1 MDEGFLRLSR
11 RFFSNEMWNEARTFS
26 SCEAWLDLIQSARFE
41 ATPRK
46 ESIGGREI
54 SYSRGQYP
62 ASIRFLSQ
70 RWKWSEKKVRSFLVH
85 LRKKGMITVECNQG
99 MNLITLCKYEEY
111 NPMGTTK
118 GTSKDTG
125 IEKEINE
132 LRHEWAQLRAQLG
145 AQPMNSN
152 LPQSELLQKSGHTEG
167 TNTKKEE
174 REYIDISLHQKKE
187 NTPDGVSKKAK
198 LSSPSPSEKIDYSG
212 LMEYYNTTFKDR
224 LQQIRSMTDVRKKAV
239 KARIAQYGKES
250 VRSVFNLILQSPFLL
265 GANDRNWKCD
275 FDWIFK
281 QANFTKILEGNY
293 NGTRLSKNQQDSE
306 QRKRDSVLAVA
317 TTVREAAAK
326 RERNLKQRALL
337 NKYPDPAQFI
347 LDYNPDLQFKLVRCN
362 ATHSELA
369 LNDSI
374 PSLGLL
380 SSTYGDETPI
390 EWLKIQF
397 GSLNDF
403 AEVSTKIAK
412 EQLSELSEIFLSEYY
427 YINAA
432 EICFFIARFKS
443 GKYGRF
449 YGSIDPL
456 KITSAMLD
464 YVSERRKDIE
474 RKERE
479 RYRNQ
484 REKR

>member
-46 ESIGGREI
+46 ESFGGREI

-326 RERNLKQRALL
+326 K
-337 NKYPDPAQFI
+337 
-347 LDYNPDLQFKLVRCN
+347 
-362 ATHSELA
+362 
-369 LNDSI
+369 
-374 PSLGLL
+374 
-380 SSTYGDETPI
+380 
-390 EWLKIQF
+390 
-397 GSLNDF
+397 
-403 AEVSTKIAK
+403 
-412 EQLSELSEIFLSEYY
+412 
-427 YINAA
+427 
-432 EICFFIARFKS
+432 
-443 GKYGRF
+443 
-449 YGSIDPL
+449 
-456 KITSAMLD
+456 
-464 YVSERRKDIE
+464 
-474 RKERE
+474 RKELE
-479 RYRNQ
+479 A
-484 REKR
+484 EGVIE

>member
-54 SYSRGQYP
+54 SYSRGQCP

-326 RERNLKQRALL
+326 K
-337 NKYPDPAQFI
+337 
-347 LDYNPDLQFKLVRCN
+347 
-362 ATHSELA
+362 
-369 LNDSI
+369 
-374 PSLGLL
+374 
-380 SSTYGDETPI
+380 
-390 EWLKIQF
+390 
-397 GSLNDF
+397 
-403 AEVSTKIAK
+403 
-412 EQLSELSEIFLSEYY
+412 
-427 YINAA
+427 
-432 EICFFIARFKS
+432 
-443 GKYGRF
+443 
-449 YGSIDPL
+449 
-456 KITSAMLD
+456 
-464 YVSERRKDIE
+464 
-474 RKERE
+474 RKELE
-479 RYRNQ
+479 A
-484 REKR
+484 EGVIE

>member
-54 SYSRGQYP
+54 SYSRGQYR

-326 RERNLKQRALL
+326 K
-337 NKYPDPAQFI
+337 
-347 LDYNPDLQFKLVRCN
+347 
-362 ATHSELA
+362 
-369 LNDSI
+369 
-374 PSLGLL
+374 
-380 SSTYGDETPI
+380 
-390 EWLKIQF
+390 
-397 GSLNDF
+397 
-403 AEVSTKIAK
+403 
-412 EQLSELSEIFLSEYY
+412 
-427 YINAA
+427 
-432 EICFFIARFKS
+432 
-443 GKYGRF
+443 
-449 YGSIDPL
+449 
-456 KITSAMLD
+456 
-464 YVSERRKDIE
+464 
-474 RKERE
+474 RKELE
-479 RYRNQ
+479 A
-484 REKR
+484 EGVIE

>member
-118 GTSKDTG
+118 GTTKGTG

-145 AQPMNSN
+145 AQSMNNN

-174 REYIDISLHQKKE
+174 RKKE
-187 NTPDGVSKKAK
+187 NTPNGVSKKAW
-198 LSSPSPSEKIDYSG
+198 LSLPSPSEKIDYSG
-212 LMEYYNTTFKDR
+212 LMEYYNTTFKGR
-224 LQQIRSMTDVRKKAV
+224 LPQIKSMTDARKKAV

-250 VRSVFNLILQSPFLL
+250 VRSVFSLILQSPFLL

-281 QANFTKILEGNY
+281 QTNFTKILEGNY

-306 QRKRDSVLAVA
+306 QRKRDSVLAIA

-326 RERNLKQRALL
+326 K
-337 NKYPDPAQFI
+337 
-347 LDYNPDLQFKLVRCN
+347 
-362 ATHSELA
+362 
-369 LNDSI
+369 
-374 PSLGLL
+374 
-380 SSTYGDETPI
+380 
-390 EWLKIQF
+390 
-397 GSLNDF
+397 
-403 AEVSTKIAK
+403 
-412 EQLSELSEIFLSEYY
+412 
-427 YINAA
+427 
-432 EICFFIARFKS
+432 
-443 GKYGRF
+443 
-449 YGSIDPL
+449 
-456 KITSAMLD
+456 
-464 YVSERRKDIE
+464 
-474 RKERE
+474 RKELE
-479 RYRNQ
+479 T
-484 REKR
+484 EGVIE

>member
-54 SYSRGQYP
+54 SYSRGQYL

-326 RERNLKQRALL
+326 K
-337 NKYPDPAQFI
+337 
-347 LDYNPDLQFKLVRCN
+347 
-362 ATHSELA
+362 
-369 LNDSI
+369 
-374 PSLGLL
+374 
-380 SSTYGDETPI
+380 
-390 EWLKIQF
+390 
-397 GSLNDF
+397 
-403 AEVSTKIAK
+403 
-412 EQLSELSEIFLSEYY
+412 
-427 YINAA
+427 
-432 EICFFIARFKS
+432 
-443 GKYGRF
+443 
-449 YGSIDPL
+449 
-456 KITSAMLD
+456 
-464 YVSERRKDIE
+464 
-474 RKERE
+474 RKELE
-479 RYRNQ
+479 A
-484 REKR
+484 EGVIE

>member
-46 ESIGGREI
+46 ECIGGREI

-145 AQPMNSN
+145 AQSMNNN

-187 NTPDGVSKKAK
+187 NTPDGVSKKDK

-306 QRKRDSVLAVA
+306 LRKRDSVLAVA

-326 RERNLKQRALL
+326 K
-337 NKYPDPAQFI
+337 
-347 LDYNPDLQFKLVRCN
+347 
-362 ATHSELA
+362 
-369 LNDSI
+369 
-374 PSLGLL
+374 
-380 SSTYGDETPI
+380 
-390 EWLKIQF
+390 
-397 GSLNDF
+397 
-403 AEVSTKIAK
+403 
-412 EQLSELSEIFLSEYY
+412 
-427 YINAA
+427 
-432 EICFFIARFKS
+432 
-443 GKYGRF
+443 
-449 YGSIDPL
+449 
-456 KITSAMLD
+456 
-464 YVSERRKDIE
+464 
-474 RKERE
+474 RKELE
-479 RYRNQ
+479 A
-484 REKR
+484 EGVIE

>member
-1 MDEGFLRLSR
+1 MEDGFLRLSR

-111 NPMGTTK
+111 NPMGTNK
-118 GTSKDTG
+118 GTD
-125 IEKEINE
+125 IEKKIKE
-132 LRHEWAQLRAQLG
+132 LQTEWAQLRAQLG
-145 AQPMNSN
+145 AQSVNNN

-174 REYIDISLHQKKE
+174 EREYIDISSQQKKE
-187 NTPDGVSKKAK
+187 NTPDGVSKKEN
-198 LSSPSPSEKIDYSG
+198 LSLPSPLAEKVDYNG
-212 LMEYYNTTFKDR
+212 LMGYYNATFKDK
-224 LQQIRSMTDVRKKAV
+224 LPQIKSMTDVRKKAV

-250 VRSVFNLILQSPFLL
+250 IRTAFNLILQSPFLL

-293 NGTRLSKNQQDSE
+293 NGKRTDTVTTRRE
-306 QRKRDSVLAVA
+306 SVSRLKDLAG
-317 TTVREAAAK
+317 EIL
-326 RERNLKQRALL
+326 RN
-337 NKYPDPAQFI
+337 
-347 LDYNPDLQFKLVRCN
+347 
-362 ATHSELA
+362 
-369 LNDSI
+369 
-374 PSLGLL
+374 
-380 SSTYGDETPI
+380 STPE
-390 EWLKIQF
+390 
-397 GSLNDF
+397 
-403 AEVSTKIAK
+403 
-412 EQLSELSEIFLSEYY
+412 
-427 YINAA
+427 
-432 EICFFIARFKS
+432 KS
-443 GKYGRF
+443 
-449 YGSIDPL
+449 
-456 KITSAMLD
+456 
-464 YVSERRKDIE
+464 
-474 RKERE
+474 
-479 RYRNQ
+479 
-484 REKR
+484 

>member
-1 MDEGFLRLSR
+1 MRLSR
-11 RFFSNEMWNEARTFS
+11 RFFSNEMWKVAREFS
-26 SCEAWLDLIQSARFE
+26 ECEAWLDLIQSARFDATGE
-41 ATPRK
+41 AYS
-46 ESIGGREI
+46 ELIGGREI

-326 RERNLKQRALL
+326 K
-337 NKYPDPAQFI
+337 
-347 LDYNPDLQFKLVRCN
+347 
-362 ATHSELA
+362 
-369 LNDSI
+369 
-374 PSLGLL
+374 
-380 SSTYGDETPI
+380 
-390 EWLKIQF
+390 
-397 GSLNDF
+397 
-403 AEVSTKIAK
+403 
-412 EQLSELSEIFLSEYY
+412 
-427 YINAA
+427 
-432 EICFFIARFKS
+432 
-443 GKYGRF
+443 
-449 YGSIDPL
+449 
-456 KITSAMLD
+456 
-464 YVSERRKDIE
+464 
-474 RKERE
+474 RKELE
-479 RYRNQ
+479 A
-484 REKR
+484 EGVIE

>member
-1 MDEGFLRLSR
+1 MDEEFLRLSR

-132 LRHEWAQLRAQLG
+132 LRHEWAQVRAQLG
-145 AQPMNSN
+145 AQPMNNN

-326 RERNLKQRALL
+326 K
-337 NKYPDPAQFI
+337 
-347 LDYNPDLQFKLVRCN
+347 
-362 ATHSELA
+362 
-369 LNDSI
+369 
-374 PSLGLL
+374 
-380 SSTYGDETPI
+380 
-390 EWLKIQF
+390 
-397 GSLNDF
+397 
-403 AEVSTKIAK
+403 
-412 EQLSELSEIFLSEYY
+412 
-427 YINAA
+427 
-432 EICFFIARFKS
+432 
-443 GKYGRF
+443 
-449 YGSIDPL
+449 
-456 KITSAMLD
+456 
-464 YVSERRKDIE
+464 
-474 RKERE
+474 RKELE
-479 RYRNQ
+479 A
-484 REKR
+484 EGVIE

>member
-70 RWKWSEKKVRSFLVH
+70 RWKWSEKKVRSFLVY

-118 GTSKDTG
+118 GTGEGTG

-132 LRHEWAQLRAQLG
+132 LRREWAQLRAQLG
-145 AQPMNSN
+145 AQSMNNN
-152 LPQSELLQKSGHTEG
+152 LPQSEFLQKLGHTEG
-167 TNTKKEE
+167 TNTKKGE
-174 REYIDISLHQKKE
+174 EYIYLDQDKE
-187 NTPDGVSKKAK
+187 NTPNGVSKKTE
-198 LSSPSPSEKIDYSG
+198 LSLTSPSEKIDYGG
-212 LMEYYNTTFKDR
+212 LMEYYNSTFKNK
-224 LQQIRSMTDVRKKAV
+224 LQQIRSMTDMRKKAV

-250 VRSVFNLILQSPFLL
+250 VRAVFNLILQSPFLL

-326 RERNLKQRALL
+326 K
-337 NKYPDPAQFI
+337 
-347 LDYNPDLQFKLVRCN
+347 
-362 ATHSELA
+362 
-369 LNDSI
+369 
-374 PSLGLL
+374 
-380 SSTYGDETPI
+380 
-390 EWLKIQF
+390 
-397 GSLNDF
+397 
-403 AEVSTKIAK
+403 
-412 EQLSELSEIFLSEYY
+412 
-427 YINAA
+427 
-432 EICFFIARFKS
+432 
-443 GKYGRF
+443 
-449 YGSIDPL
+449 
-456 KITSAMLD
+456 
-464 YVSERRKDIE
+464 
-474 RKERE
+474 RKELE
-479 RYRNQ
+479 A
-484 REKR
+484 EGVIE

>member
-46 ESIGGREI
+46 ENIGGREI

-326 RERNLKQRALL
+326 K
-337 NKYPDPAQFI
+337 
-347 LDYNPDLQFKLVRCN
+347 
-362 ATHSELA
+362 
-369 LNDSI
+369 
-374 PSLGLL
+374 
-380 SSTYGDETPI
+380 
-390 EWLKIQF
+390 
-397 GSLNDF
+397 
-403 AEVSTKIAK
+403 
-412 EQLSELSEIFLSEYY
+412 
-427 YINAA
+427 
-432 EICFFIARFKS
+432 
-443 GKYGRF
+443 
-449 YGSIDPL
+449 
-456 KITSAMLD
+456 
-464 YVSERRKDIE
+464 
-474 RKERE
+474 RKELE
-479 RYRNQ
+479 A
-484 REKR
+484 EGVIE

>member
-145 AQPMNSN
+145 AQPMNNN

-174 REYIDISLHQKKE
+174 REYIDISLHQKCRQC
-187 NTPDGVSKKAK
+187 G
-198 LSSPSPSEKIDYSG
+198 
-212 LMEYYNTTFKDR
+212 
-224 LQQIRSMTDVRKKAV
+224 
-239 KARIAQYGKES
+239 
-250 VRSVFNLILQSPFLL
+250 
-265 GANDRNWKCD
+265 
-275 FDWIFK
+275 
-281 QANFTKILEGNY
+281 
-293 NGTRLSKNQQDSE
+293 
-306 QRKRDSVLAVA
+306 
-317 TTVREAAAK
+317 
-326 RERNLKQRALL
+326 
-337 NKYPDPAQFI
+337 
-347 LDYNPDLQFKLVRCN
+347 
-362 ATHSELA
+362 
-369 LNDSI
+369 
-374 PSLGLL
+374 
-380 SSTYGDETPI
+380 I
-390 EWLKIQF
+390 E
-397 GSLNDF
+397 
-403 AEVSTKIAK
+403 
-412 EQLSELSEIFLSEYY
+412 
-427 YINAA
+427 
-432 EICFFIARFKS
+432 
-443 GKYGRF
+443 
-449 YGSIDPL
+449 
-456 KITSAMLD
+456 
-464 YVSERRKDIE
+464 
-474 RKERE
+474 
-479 RYRNQ
+479 
-484 REKR
+484 

>member
-41 ATPRK
+41 ATSRK

-111 NPMGTTK
+111 NPMGTSK
-118 GTSKDTG
+118 GTSKGTD
-125 IEKEINE
+125 IEKKIKE
-132 LRHEWAQLRAQLG
+132 LQTEWAQLRAQLG
-145 AQPMNSN
+145 AQSVNNN

-174 REYIDISLHQKKE
+174 EREYIDISSQQKKE
-187 NTPDGVSKKAK
+187 NTPDGVSKKDK
-198 LSSPSPSEKIDYSG
+198 LSSPSLSEKIDYSG
-212 LMEYYNTTFKDR
+212 LMEYYNSTFKDR
-224 LQQIRSMTDVRKKAV
+224 LQQIKSMTDVRKKAV

-250 VRSVFNLILQSPFLL
+250 VRTVFNLILQSPFLL

-326 RERNLKQRALL
+326 K
-337 NKYPDPAQFI
+337 
-347 LDYNPDLQFKLVRCN
+347 
-362 ATHSELA
+362 
-369 LNDSI
+369 
-374 PSLGLL
+374 
-380 SSTYGDETPI
+380 
-390 EWLKIQF
+390 
-397 GSLNDF
+397 
-403 AEVSTKIAK
+403 
-412 EQLSELSEIFLSEYY
+412 
-427 YINAA
+427 
-432 EICFFIARFKS
+432 
-443 GKYGRF
+443 
-449 YGSIDPL
+449 
-456 KITSAMLD
+456 
-464 YVSERRKDIE
+464 
-474 RKERE
+474 RKELE
-479 RYRNQ
+479 A
-484 REKR
+484 EGVIE

>member
-118 GTSKDTG
+118 GTSKGTGIEKEINELRHEWAQLRAQLGAQPMNSNLPQSELLQKSGHTEGTSKGTG

-326 RERNLKQRALL
+326 K
-337 NKYPDPAQFI
+337 
-347 LDYNPDLQFKLVRCN
+347 
-362 ATHSELA
+362 
-369 LNDSI
+369 
-374 PSLGLL
+374 
-380 SSTYGDETPI
+380 
-390 EWLKIQF
+390 
-397 GSLNDF
+397 
-403 AEVSTKIAK
+403 
-412 EQLSELSEIFLSEYY
+412 
-427 YINAA
+427 
-432 EICFFIARFKS
+432 
-443 GKYGRF
+443 
-449 YGSIDPL
+449 
-456 KITSAMLD
+456 
-464 YVSERRKDIE
+464 
-474 RKERE
+474 RKELE
-479 RYRNQ
+479 A
-484 REKR
+484 EGVIE

>member
-85 LRKKGMITVECNQG
+85 LKKKGMITVECNQG

-111 NPMGTTK
+111 NPMGTSK
-118 GTSKDTG
+118 GTD
-125 IEKEINE
+125 IEKKIKE
-132 LRHEWAQLRAQLG
+132 LQSEWAQLRAQLG
-145 AQPMNSN
+145 AQSVNNN

-174 REYIDISLHQKKE
+174 EREYIDISSQQKKE
-187 NTPDGVSKKAK
+187 NTPDGVSKKDK
-198 LSSPSPSEKIDYSG
+198 LSSPSLSEKIDYSG
-212 LMEYYNTTFKDR
+212 LMEYYNSTFKDR
-224 LQQIRSMTDVRKKAV
+224 LQQIKSMTDVRKKAV

-250 VRSVFNLILQSPFLL
+250 VRTVFNLILQSPFLL

-293 NGTRLSKNQQDSE
+293 NGKRTDTVTTRRE
-306 QRKRDSVLAVA
+306 SVSRLKDLAG
-317 TTVREAAAK
+317 EIL
-326 RERNLKQRALL
+326 RNSA
-337 NKYPDPAQFI
+337 P
-347 LDYNPDLQFKLVRCN
+347 
-362 ATHSELA
+362 E
-369 LNDSI
+369 
-374 PSLGLL
+374 
-380 SSTYGDETPI
+380 
-390 EWLKIQF
+390 
-397 GSLNDF
+397 
-403 AEVSTKIAK
+403 
-412 EQLSELSEIFLSEYY
+412 
-427 YINAA
+427 
-432 EICFFIARFKS
+432 KS
-443 GKYGRF
+443 
-449 YGSIDPL
+449 
-456 KITSAMLD
+456 
-464 YVSERRKDIE
+464 
-474 RKERE
+474 
-479 RYRNQ
+479 
-484 REKR
+484 